1 MIRKMAT
8 KVEVGREK
16 VESSRY
22 WRFKTH
28 VSWAGLKLFG
38 KQGGYLRSNKV
49 IGYDVTS
56 ESVQVM

>member
-8 KVEVGREK
+8 KVEAGREK
-16 VESSRY
+16 VESSWY
-22 WRFKTH
+22 WGLKTH
-28 VSWAGLKLFG
+28 VIWAGLQLFG
-38 KQGGYLRSNKV
+38 KQGRYLRSDKV